1 MAGMTGRG
9 EVGELTV
16 VVEELFDEV
25 DVCQDHSTAAI
36 ALELKLVEGLAERG
50 QDGLRRERT
59 GK

>member
-1 MAGMTGRG
+1 M
-9 EVGELTV
+9 LTV

-50 QDGLRRERT
+50 
-59 GK
+59 